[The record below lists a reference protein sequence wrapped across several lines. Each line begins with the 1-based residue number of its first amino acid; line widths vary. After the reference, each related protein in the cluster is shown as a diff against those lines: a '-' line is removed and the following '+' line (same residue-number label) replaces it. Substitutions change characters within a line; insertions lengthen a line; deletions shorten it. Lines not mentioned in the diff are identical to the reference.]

1 MASISPFRPSFGT
14 NPPMLVGRDQVIA
27 VLGDALDS
35 GPGHP
40 GRATLYTGARGV
52 GKTVMLNEAEAQAR
66 ERGWVVVS
74 ETASSGLVERL
85 VTEGLPHVARLLEF
99 PDLERRV
106 SGVSLPMNLGSVD
119 LEVSPRNRA
128 SAGLRTQINELTD
141 HLARH
146 DTGLMITVD
155 EIHGGRLG
163 DLRALGAVVQHCF
176 REERPIAFVA
186 AGLPAAVKDL
196 LNDDVVTFLR
206 RADRHHLGGVDAADV
221 ADALR
226 QPIEASGR
234 RIDED
239 ALAEAVTGTGGYPFL
254 IQLVGH
260 WIWRSRPE
268 DMVIDLAQAS
278 EGLLAARRRMGSLIH
293 EPALFDLSS
302 IDRTFLAAMAVDE
315 GSSRIAD
322 VAGRMN
328 VDANYASQYR
338 LRLIG
343 ADMIRPAGHG
353 RVEFAVPYL
362 RDYLREHAATLG
374 L

>member
-1 MASISPFRPSFGT
+1 LTPVSPFRPSFGT
-14 NPPMLVGRDQVIA
+14 SPPMLVGRDQVIA
-27 VLGDALDS
+27 AIGDALDA

-85 VTEGLPHVARLLEF
+85 VAEGLPHVAHLLEF
-99 PDLERRV
+99 PDLERRIT
-106 SGVSLPMNLGSVD
+106 GIALPLNLGSV
-119 LEVSPRNRA
+119 EMHVSPKNRA
-128 SAGLRTQINELTD
+128 VAGLRTQVNELTD

-155 EIHGGRLG
+155 EIHGGNRE
-163 DLRALGAVVQHCF
+163 DLRPLGAVVQHCF
-176 REERPIAFVA
+176 REERSIAFVA

-206 RADRHHLGGVDAADV
+206 RADRHHLGTVDDADV

-226 QPIEASGR
+226 DPIEASGR
-234 RIDED
+234 RIDDD
-239 ALAEAVTGTGGYPFL
+239 ALVAAVAGTGGYPFL

-260 WIWRSRPE
+260 WIWRMSPAE
-268 DMVIDLAQAS
+268 QVIDLAQAT
-278 EGLLAARRRMGSLIH
+278 EGLHAARRRMGSLIH
-293 EPALFDLSS
+293 EPALYDLSAT
-302 IDRTFLAAMAVDE
+302 DRTFLAAMAIDD
-315 GSSRIAD
+315 GPSQMADIA
-322 VAGRMN
+322 ARMN

-343 ADMIRPAGHG
+343 ADMIRAVGRG
-353 RVEFAVPYL
+353 RVEFALPYL
-362 RDYLREHAATLG
+362 RDYLREHASSFG